1 MRTRRPRSFHA
12 SLGSCLAV
20 SVVSAA
26 TAARAN
32 GAFPDEF
39 SVHFPASA
47 PHRILIGSN
56 FGLLVSEDD
65 GTTWR
70 YACEPW
76 VTVGSN
82 DPLSPA
88 LVSFYQ
94 VSVDAAV
101 LAVSGPITRSAD
113 DACTWPTST
122 GSVA

>member
-1 MRTRRPRSFHA
+1 MSVNPRCSSRKTLVFA
-12 SLGSCLAV
+12 ALAL
-20 SVVSAA
+20 AA
-26 TAARAN
+26 PQPVRAN

-39 SVHFPASA
+39 SIHFPANA
-47 PHRILIGSN
+47 PNRILIGAN
-56 FGLLVSEDD
+56 FGLLVSEDL

-94 VSVDAAV
+94 VSSAPC
-101 LAVSGPITRSAD
+101 SPTRSASP
-113 DACTWPTST
+113 APRT
-122 GSVA
+122 GRAPGRPQRAPSPGR